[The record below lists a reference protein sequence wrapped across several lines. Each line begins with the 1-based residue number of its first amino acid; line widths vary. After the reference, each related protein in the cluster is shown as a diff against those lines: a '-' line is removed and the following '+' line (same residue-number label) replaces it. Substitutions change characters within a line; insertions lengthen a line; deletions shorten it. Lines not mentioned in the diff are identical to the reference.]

1 MILAD
6 YIRELI
12 ESAAAAEP
20 VSIARLRS
28 IVGDRSAIIAVDAEA
43 VLVHFAEDRLRAE
56 TIPVGAAM
64 PPADG
69 VGETDRQTV
78 LELLVGRIEVTQAI
92 ETDRLRLRG
101 TTDGIVSMSRA
112 IEILIDVAVRAP
124 PLQHLAAAYRRD
136 PLLAPLAPPSP
147 DPTPQRA
154 ALRAA
159 ERAILER
166 LGLLPD
172 PDRQS

>member
-1 MILAD
+1 MTLAD

-12 ESAAAAEP
+12 ERAAAAEP
-20 VSIARLRS
+20 ASMVRLRG
-28 IVGDRSAIIAVDAEA
+28 IVGERSAIIKVDEEA
-43 VLVHFAEDRLRAE
+43 VLVGFVQDWLSAE
-56 TIPVGAAM
+56 TIPAGASM

-78 LELLVGRIEVTQAI
+78 LGLLAGRIEVTQAI

-101 TTDGIVSMSRA
+101 TTDGIVRMSRA

-124 PLQHLAAAYRRD
+124 PLQQLSVAYRSD
-136 PLLAPLAPPSP
+136 PTRAPLTPQPP
-147 DPTPQRA
+147 DPGLRRA

-159 ERAILER
+159 ELAMLGR

-172 PDRQS
+172 ADRQS